1 MKKLLAFL
9 LLTSSTLA
17 FASPHHHG
25 HRHYGHRHWH
35 SPPVHH
41 WVVPAL
47 IGGAVV
53 YAATRPEPVIV
64 QQPAVVLQ
72 PNQVLID
79 GVVYTKQIMI
89 INGVQQEVLMR
100 Q

>member
-9 LLTSSTLA
+9 ALTASSLA
-17 FASPHHHG
+17 LASPHHHG
-25 HRHYGHRHWH
+25 HRHFHHRHWH
-35 SPPVHH
+35 SPPAHH

-53 YAATRPEPVIV
+53 YAATRPDPVVV
-64 QQPAVVLQ
+64 QQPTVVLQ
-72 PNQVLID
+72 PNQVIID
-79 GVVYTKQIMI
+79 GVIYTKQIMI
-89 INGVQQEVLMR
+89 INGIQQEVLVR